1 MAYPTAPLDVIGLWV
16 GWLLMLMIY
25 SLPLYKENVSYR
37 LAEYLFIGVTLA
49 ITLITN
55 FIYVVRVAINP
66 LLGGE
71 ILMIVPLVLGCL
83 MFTMLIPEYRWMSR
97 YPIAL
102 LVGAGFGLGIR
113 GTIGP
118 NLQDAIISTITA
130 PTEGGAMA
138 WFNFA
143 YIAVGLI
150 CSIMYFLLTIEQ
162 TGVLKAPTRIGR
174 LFIMVGLGGYFGNT
188 VLFRFTMLT
197 GRAQFFLQVLK
208 LIPM

>member
-25 SLPLYKENVSYR
+25 SLPLYKENATYR
-37 LAEYLFIGVTLA
+37 FAEYLYVGIALA
-49 ITLITN
+49 ITVITN
-55 FIYVVRVAINP
+55 FAYVVGVAINP
-66 LLGGE
+66 LLDGE

-83 MFTMLIPEYRWMSR
+83 MFTMLIPEYRWLSR

>member
-25 SLPLYKENVSYR
+25 SLPLYKENATYR
-37 LAEYLFIGVTLA
+37 FAEYLYVGIALA
-49 ITLITN
+49 ITVITN
-55 FIYVVRVAINP
+55 FAYVVGVAINP
-66 LLGGE
+66 LLDGE

-83 MFTMLIPEYRWMSR
+83 MFTMLIPEYRWLSR

-143 YIAVGLI
+143 YIAVGLV
-150 CSIMYFLLTIEQ
+150 CSIMYFLLTMEQ

-174 LFIMVGLGGYFGNT
+174 LFIMIGLGGYFGNT